1 MGRFTCPCG
10 RFAMRSMMAGALVG
24 MLPAGSALAQEGPD
38 GPMKASS
45 EFMVGLGVANGAAYL
60 GSDERRTRA
69 LPVLAARWSNGWSA
83 GVGGFAG
90 TGGLFYRFPGST
102 PWSYGLRLTVDLGRD
117 EDDADALR
125 GMGDIEVRPEAG
137 AFVSYALL
145 PGLRAGAAFRYGSG
159 NDRDGLL
166 GELSLRGMVPVSPN
180 VRLTAGVLATLANAR
195 SMQSAFGVDA
205 SQSLRSGYAL
215 YTPGSGLRNVDL
227 QFGGMVDLGSNT
239 VLMLGLTGRTLLGDA
254 VDSPLTRDRWS
265 LNALASLS
273 YRF

>member
-1 MGRFTCPCG
+1 MGRAARPRG
-10 RFAMRSMMAGALVG
+10 RFAMRSIVAGALVG
-24 MLPAGSALAQEGPD
+24 MLPAGGALAQEGAD

-83 GVGGFAG
+83 GIGGFAG
-90 TGGLFYRFPGST
+90 TGGVFYRFPSST

-125 GMGDIEVRPEAG
+125 GMGDIEARPEAG

-166 GELSLRGMVPVSPN
+166 GELSVRGMVPVSSN
-180 VRLTAGVLATLANAR
+180 LRLTAGLLATLANAS
-195 SMQSAFGVDA
+195 SMQSMFGVDA
-205 SQSLRSGYAL
+205 GQSLRSGYAL
-215 YTPGSGLRNVDL
+215 YMPGSGLRSVDL
-227 QFGGMVDLGSNT
+227 QLGGMVDLGSNT
-239 VLMLGLTGRTLLGDA
+239 MLMLGVTGRSLLDDA
-254 VDSPLTRDRWS
+254 ANSPLTRDRWS